1 MFSTA
6 VDNLIRNG
14 LKYNDSAT
22 KMIHVYME
30 DDNILVIEDNGI
42 GMSQQE
48 FEKLSE
54 PYARGGKDETGS
66 GLGLN
71 ICNAIIEEHGFTIT
85 SEKIETGTKI
95 RITLK

>member
-1 MFSTA
+1 
-6 VDNLIRNG
+6 
-14 LKYNDSAT
+14 
-22 KMIHVYME
+22 
-30 DDNILVIEDNGI
+30 
-42 GMSQQE
+42 MSQE
-48 FEKLSE
+48 DFEKLSE
-54 PYARGGKDETGS
+54 PYTRGDKDETGS

>member
-1 MFSTA
+1 MHFVLMHDLL
-6 VDNLIRNG
+6 VDDQAGGCLVG
-14 LKYNDSAT
+14 DS
-22 KMIHVYME
+22 
-30 DDNILVIEDNGI
+30 
-42 GMSQQE
+42 Q